1 MNYTT
6 LADKTSLDKTILSL
20 TDKGYKVFNTQSS
33 TEALE
38 KIKSIIPEGSNVMNG
53 SSITLN
59 QIGFTE
65 LLKNNEH
72 KWNNLHEAIVSE
84 TDPAKQGK
92 LRKEATLSDYYIGSV
107 HAITEDGDIVIA
119 SNTGSQL
126 PNVVFSSNNLI
137 FVIGTQKIVKNLAEA
152 MERLENHVKALEDE
166 RSKAAY
172 GVPTS
177 VNKILIFKGENPYMG
192 RTVNIILVNEL
203 LGF

>member
-6 LADKTSLDKTILSL
+6 LADKKSLDKTILSL
-20 TDKGYKVFNTQSS
+20 SGKGYKVFNTQRSS
-33 TEALE
+33 EALE
-38 KIKSIIPEGSNVMNG
+38 KIKEIIPEGSVLMNG
-53 SSITLN
+53 SSTTLN
-59 QIGFTE
+59 QIGFSD
-65 LLKNNEH
+65 LLKDNNH

-84 TDPAKQGK
+84 TDTEKQSK

-107 HAITEDGDIVIA
+107 HAITEEGDMVIA

-126 PNVVFSSNNLI
+126 PNIVFSSTNLVFI
-137 FVIGTQKIVKNLAEA
+137 IGTQKIVNNLSSA

-166 RSKAAY
+166 RSKVAY

-192 RTVNIILVNEL
+192 RTVSIILVNEL
-203 LGF
+203 LGY

>member
-20 TDKGYKVFNTQSS
+20 SGKGYKVFNTQSS
-33 TEALE
+33 IEALE
-38 KIKSIIPEGSNVMNG
+38 KIKEIIPEGSVLMNG
-53 SSITLN
+53 SSTTLN
-59 QIGFTE
+59 QIGFTDF
-65 LLKNNEH
+65 LKDNNH
-72 KWNNLHEAIVSE
+72 KWNNLHSAIVSE
-84 TDPAKQGK
+84 IDPAEQGK
-92 LRKEATLSDYYIGSV
+92 LRKKATLSDYYIGSV
-107 HAITEDGDIVIA
+107 HAITEEGEMIIA

-126 PNVVFSSNNLI
+126 PNIVFSSTNLV

-166 RSKAAY
+166 RSKVAY

-177 VNKILIFKGENPYMG
+177 VNKIVIFKGENPYMG